1 MKQLFAKPSPN
12 PDSEFLFHQ
21 LISYAEFPPI
31 VPPIMAKN
39 YIVERK
45 RAGGFIVSGDDN
57 KDISADKLEDTKR
70 RVPISPD
77 KLGGKSRD

>member
-31 VPPIMAKN
+31 VPPIMAKD
-39 YIVERK
+39 YIIERK
-45 RAGGFIVSGDDN
+45 RAGGFMVAGDDN
-57 KDISADKLEDTKR
+57 NDISAPLLRQMWMTEMKPSTMKF
-70 RVPISPD
+70 VPN
-77 KLGGKSRD
+77 